1 MIGNTGHTI
10 VADADALNIMAED
23 KSLIEFK
30 GVITPHIKEMSRL
43 TRLDTEYIK
52 GNMIKTAVDFAREYN
67 TVVLLKDAH
76 SVIAS
81 PEGKVC
87 INTTGTPAMSKG
99 GTGDCLTGLIAGLI
113 AQDTE
118 VFDAAC
124 LGAYINGLAGE
135 KAAHKKGEYGIL
147 ATDITEN
154 IPLVMEELKQKC
166 NKNNLEI

>member
-1 MIGNTGHTI
+1 MGGPFGGHPVSEQPEMSGYGQTADRLKVKEQRSFMKTI
-10 VADADALNIMAED
+10 VRKI
-23 KSLIEFK
+23 
-30 GVITPHIKEMSRL
+30 R
-43 TRLDTEYIK
+43 
-52 GNMIKTAVDFAREYN
+52 
-67 TVVLLKDAH
+67 
-76 SVIAS
+76 
-81 PEGKVC
+81 
-87 INTTGTPAMSKG
+87 
-99 GTGDCLTGLIAGLI
+99 
-113 AQDTE
+113 QDTE